1 MLQLSNIFI
10 NGVGKMVESANL
22 DFLRKIDFL
31 EKVSMDTLESLASEC
46 SLRDL
51 KEGAVLFSDG
61 EEGRCMYVILSG
73 ELIVSKNGIE
83 IARRTKGDYLG
94 EMALIE
100 SQPRSATV
108 RSTVPSLLLEI
119 TQEQF
124 QAKLASS
131 PDVLMA
137 IMKTLSSRA
146 RENLK
151 ILESQDSGR
160 VRSHEAEGEIKLE
173 EHTKYLMQEAGL
185 TSREA
190 DVARLICEGLSDKEV
205 AKMLNLSH
213 HTVKDHLKKIYSKFR
228 VYARSQLVSL
238 MYK

>member
-1 MLQLSNIFI
+1 MENTNF
-10 NGVGKMVESANL
+10 
-22 DFLRKIDFL
+22 DFLKKIKFL
-31 EKVSMDTLESLASEC
+31 QKVSVDTLECLASEC
-46 SLRDL
+46 QIKNLE
-51 KEGAVLFSDG
+51 EGAVLFSDG
-61 EEGRCMYVILSG
+61 DAGDSMYVIISG

-83 IARRTKGDYLG
+83 IARRTQGNFIG

-100 SQPRSATV
+100 SKPRSATV
-108 RSTVPSLLLEI
+108 TSAEPSLLLEI

-131 PDVLMA
+131 PEALMA

-151 ILESQDSGR
+151 IFESRTPER
-160 VRSHEAEGEIKLE
+160 VRLDEEGSNNKLE

-190 DVARLICEGLSDKEV
+190 DVARLICDGLSDKEI
-205 AKMLNLSH
+205 AKMLELSH

-228 VYARSQLVSL
+228 IHARSQLVSL